1 MGSIAF
7 INTLILGGAML
18 LLAGILSSVVA
29 TRFGA
34 PLLLVFLCLGM
45 VAGEDGP
52 GGIVFSD
59 YRATY
64 LVGSVALAIILF
76 DGGMRTPAT
85 AFRVALRPALLL
97 ATAGVL
103 ITAAVTGVVAH
114 LVLTIAWPQ
123 ALLIGA
129 ITASTDAAAVLFLIH
144 TRGVRLNQRVGMTL
158 EIESGINDPVAVF
171 LTITVVQMIA
181 LPAPTPLLHVFATLA
196 EEAVVGAVVG
206 LLGGLAISRAM
217 NALPLPTG
225 LQPLFVATG
234 AVFIFALAQVA
245 GGSGFLAV
253 YLGGLVVG
261 NRPLRAHANVMAF
274 HDAASWFCQ
283 LVMFLVLGLLV
294 TPMHLLHQSPPALV
308 IALGLMLVAR
318 PLAVFLCL
326 KPFRFSLREIA
337 FISWVGLRGAVSIF
351 LASVPMLTGLPSAEL
366 YFNVAFITVL
376 VSLLVQGWSLP
387 LAARGL
393 DVTLPQPDLLSSRVE
408 LDLPGQLELE
418 LVGYTVPADAP
429 VLNGAALPGWGRRV
443 MVVRRG
449 EILDAAEAGALRARD
464 YAYFLAPPSRIHLL
478 DRFFATG
485 QEAADD
491 QSFFGE
497 FAFAGS
503 VTLGQLEALYGL
515 PVPAER
521 QAMTLSHFFAE
532 ELNEHPIIGDRLTLG
547 GSALIVREVEGD
559 EVTRVGLQ
567 LERVEPPHPW
577 RERLLRLLRALRPP
591 RS

>member
-85 AFRVALRPALLL
+85 EFRVALRPALLL

-225 LQPLFVATG
+225 LQPLFVATS
-234 AVFIFALAQVA
+234 AVFIFALA
-245 GGSGFLAV
+245 
-253 YLGGLVVG
+253 
-261 NRPLRAHANVMAF
+261 
-274 HDAASWFCQ
+274 
-283 LVMFLVLGLLV
+283 
-294 TPMHLLHQSPPALV
+294 
-308 IALGLMLVAR
+308 
-318 PLAVFLCL
+318 
-326 KPFRFSLREIA
+326 
-337 FISWVGLRGAVSIF
+337 
-351 LASVPMLTGLPSAEL
+351 
-366 YFNVAFITVL
+366 
-376 VSLLVQGWSLP
+376 
-387 LAARGL
+387 
-393 DVTLPQPDLLSSRVE
+393 
-408 LDLPGQLELE
+408 
-418 LVGYTVPADAP
+418 
-429 VLNGAALPGWGRRV
+429 
-443 MVVRRG
+443 
-449 EILDAAEAGALRARD
+449 
-464 YAYFLAPPSRIHLL
+464 
-478 DRFFATG
+478 
-485 QEAADD
+485 
-491 QSFFGE
+491 
-497 FAFAGS
+497 
-503 VTLGQLEALYGL
+503 
-515 PVPAER
+515 
-521 QAMTLSHFFAE
+521 
-532 ELNEHPIIGDRLTLG
+532 
-547 GSALIVREVEGD
+547 EV
-559 EVTRVGLQ
+559 
-567 LERVEPPHPW
+567 
-577 RERLLRLLRALRPP
+577 
-591 RS
+591 